1 VGARRR
7 VAFAAA
13 SGVLALDLGDEMLVP
28 TSFHHPRSAAALAL
42 TAVLA
47 FGVLWAVPRVPS
59 RVLALAGGV
68 AAGGALGNLVSGL
81 LWSGGVPDPI
91 VHGGY
96 AFNVADVA
104 VVLGDA
110 ALLTTALV
118 VAWDH
123 RHRLRAP
130 V

>member
-1 VGARRR
+1 VDARRR
-7 VAFAAA
+7 LAFAAA
-13 SGVLALDLGDEMLVP
+13 SGVLALDLGDELLAP
-28 TSFHHPRSAAALAL
+28 TSFHHPRSAGALAL

-47 FGVLWAVPRVPS
+47 VGVLWAVPRVPS
-59 RVLALAGGV
+59 RALALAGGV

-81 LWSGGVPDPI
+81 LWSGGIPDPI
-91 VHGGY
+91 LRGGY

-123 RHRLRAP
+123 RHRLRTP